1 MSETTH
7 ERHIVAL
14 GGCGLA
20 PEPQNLLIYHYL
32 LGLSR
37 KERPNVLYLPTASGE
52 AQPNIVQFYATFTQF
67 PCQPAHLSLFSLPTA
82 DLRSFV
88 LAQDIVYV
96 GGGNTK
102 SMLALWHEWG
112 LDSIFR
118 EAWEGG
124 TVLAGVSAGAICW
137 FEEGITDSIP
147 GPLTP
152 LNCLGYLKGS
162 CCPHYD
168 SEQARR
174 PTYTRMVAEG
184 RLSTGYAA
192 DDYTGLHF
200 IGDELTHIVTGRPQ
214 AKAYRVEKADGGFNE
229 VTLETRYLGA

>member
-1 MSETTH
+1 MSDTTR
-7 ERHIVAL
+7 ERHIVAF
-14 GGCGLA
+14 GGVGLT
-20 PEPQNLLIYHYL
+20 PEPQHLLLHTYL
-32 LGLSR
+32 LGLAR
-37 KERPNVLYLPTASGE
+37 HERPKVLFVPTASGE
-52 AQPNIVQFYATFTQF
+52 DQSLVVSFYAMYTHL
-67 PCQPAHLSLFSLPTA
+67 PCQPAHLSLFRLPTA
-82 DLRSFV
+82 DLRAFALS
-88 LAQDIVYV
+88 QDVIYV

-118 EAWEGG
+118 EAWEQG
-124 TVLAGVSAGAICW
+124 TILAGASAGAICW
-137 FEEGITDSIP
+137 FEEAITDSIP

-184 RLSTGYAA
+184 RLPAGYAI
-192 DDYTGLHF
+192 DDLAGLHF
-200 IGDELTHIVTGRPQ
+200 EGGELARVVTGRPQ
-214 AKAYRVEKADGGFNE
+214 AKAYRVEKVDGGFNE
-229 VTLETRYLGA
+229 VALETRYLGG

>member
-1 MSETTH
+1 MSETTLR
-7 ERHIVAL
+7 RHIVAL
-14 GGCGLA
+14 GGVGLA
-20 PEPQNLLIYHYL
+20 PEPEHLRLYEYI
-32 LGLSR
+32 LGLAR
-37 KERPNVLYLPTASGE
+37 TERPAVLYVPTASGE
-52 AQPNIVQFYATFTQF
+52 AQPNIVQFYATFTRL
-67 PCQPAHLSLFSLPTA
+67 PCQPFHLSLFSLPTA
-82 DLRSFV
+82 DLRALA
-88 LAQDIVYV
+88 LAQDVIYV

-118 EAWEGG
+118 EAWEQG

-137 FEEGITDSIP
+137 FTEGITDSIP

-152 LNCLGYLKGS
+152 LNCLGYLRGS

-168 SEQARR
+168 SEPARR

-184 RLSTGYAA
+184 RLAAGYAA
-192 DDYTGLHF
+192 DDLAGLHF
-200 IGDELTHIVTGRPQ
+200 IGDELAHVVTGRPT

-229 VTLETRYLGA
+229 IALETRFLGE